1 MKKFLTNLILLTTLA
16 TLCVWAAPV
25 TWAATCEAINSTSQ
39 FTEGAT
45 QPDKS
50 LAGKLVVITE
60 EPLGVADG
68 KTTFRC
74 ARQIICTVKK
84 QDETSTQSPL
94 VRKCTSKY
102 VDASAC
108 NSDNSDSPEEITNKL
123 GSPLKDGDT
132 YKVCEPV
139 MVYVTDPGNSLLFF
153 YIGQVYRYMATLG
166 GIIAVLVL
174 IIAGIMRATA
184 GDSPDRVS
192 KANALVYK
200 SISGLVLLFLSAVI
214 LYTINPN
221 FFVK

>member
-39 FTEGAT
+39 FTEGAP
-45 QPDKS
+45 QPDPS

-84 QDETSTQSPL
+84 QDGTSTKSPM

-102 VDASAC
+102 VDANAC
-108 NSDNSDSPEEITNKL
+108 KSDSPEEITNKL
-123 GSPLKDGDT
+123 GMPLEVDDK
-132 YKVCEPV
+132 YEVCEPV

>member
-25 TWAATCEAINSTSQ
+25 TWAETCEAINSTSQ
-39 FTEGAT
+39 FTDGAT
-45 QPDKS
+45 KPDPS

-60 EPLGVADG
+60 EPLGVADE

-102 VDASAC
+102 VVATDC
-108 NSDNSDSPEEITNKL
+108 QSDSPEEITNKL
-123 GSPLKDGDT
+123 GMPLNVGDT